1 LQATRH
7 SKKDLK
13 ILCKQPRIKYAFIRN
28 HRDEFSVVSMY
39 RVLKLHRSG
48 FYTWFNQPL
57 SKRAIEDQRLLKLIK
72 ELYLTSGL
80 PIEALVFIVIFL
92 MRASIAVSQHC
103 KIMRINTLRAQ
114 IGYKRRYIKWRN
126 KGKFTE
132 NILDRKFSTD
142 APNQT
147 WVSDITYVK
156 TREEFLYMRT
166 VLDLFSRKV
175 VGWSMDK
182 TMDRYLVI
190 KALLMAIW
198 QTQPK

>member
-1 LQATRH
+1 
-7 SKKDLK
+7 
-13 ILCKQPRIKYAFIRN
+13 
-28 HRDEFSVVSMY
+28 MY

-103 KIMRINTLRAQ
+103 KIMRINMLRAQ
-114 IGYKRRYIKWRN
+114 IGYKRRYIKGGN